1 MMMNPFHVIAIVTKW
16 VLVLFFGSNVKDE
29 RRRRRRRR
37 SRIRR
42 RRRRRRRASQVR
54 TSSYSSFA
62 KT

>member
-29 RRRRRRRR
+29 RRRRRRR